1 MVDFTKKKS
10 LKVEL
15 ERLEQE
21 ESEKQRWATRL
32 LLAEFAL
39 PVSVVILSSI
49 SLNLLWWGIL
59 CFLFLLGFLG
69 IFAFARKTDRQ
80 KFFRLR
86 AMALLFNAGFWIIYL
101 VFIIFRIVFKI

>member
-21 ESEKQRWATRL
+21 ERKREEWATYL
-32 LLAEFAL
+32 LVAEFAL
-39 PVSVVILSSI
+39 PIIVVILSII
-49 SLNLLWWGIL
+49 SLNLVWWGIL
-59 CFLFLLGFLG
+59 CFLFLIGFLG

-86 AMALLFNAGFWIIYL
+86 ATALLFNAGFWIIYL
-101 VFIIFRIVFKI
+101 VFIIFRIVLKI